1 MHRLRLLLVLG
12 FVLTLGS
19 FVAMG
24 QEGAVVYKDQD
35 QASDQ
40 TSKSK
45 PKKAT
50 TNAPSDNH
58 RRHWWSPPS
67 WFHRKHDNTA
77 HNQTGK
83 NPDSRTAAAAGPSPK
98 TSSSKT
104 GTATT
109 ASAPAPVLK
118 TRTGGT
124 ASGSTSKTGSTAK
137 TRTGLHTATKTGSA
151 SGTATKSTTRN
162 ISSTKKATATRKKPG
177 KNDCSPE
184 QAKKGGCQ
192 AGKGSNQKPKTSS

>member
-1 MHRLRLLLVLG
+1 
-12 FVLTLGS
+12 
-19 FVAMG
+19 MG

-45 PKKAT
+45 PKKAKP
-50 TNAPSDNH
+50 NATSDSH

-67 WFHRKHDNTA
+67 WFHKKHDNAA

-83 NPDSRTAAAAGPSPK
+83 NPDSKTAGVAGPASK
-98 TSSSKT
+98 TSSSKA
-104 GTATT
+104 GTSTT

-124 ASGSTSKTGSTAK
+124 AKTGSTMK
-137 TRTGLHTATKTGSA
+137 MGTGLHTATKTGSP
-151 SGTATKSTTRN
+151 SRTATKKTTQN
-162 ISSTKKATATRKKPG
+162 ISSRKKTTVTGKKPI

-192 AGKGSNQKPKTSS
+192 ADKGSNQKTTATATAHPS